1 LGTGF
6 TGLDVVD
13 GSSVVVVRLGVVVV
27 GAAVVV
33 LVVVAGVVV
42 AVVEVVAARGVWV
55 APAHALSARQAAAI
69 QTVCRMV
76 TEGNPARVPSGS
88 RETSGSR

>member
-1 LGTGF
+1 M
-6 TGLDVVD
+6 
-13 GSSVVVVRLGVVVV
+13 VVRLGVVVV

-42 AVVEVVAARGVWV
+42 EVVVAARGVWV
-55 APAHALSARQAAAI
+55 APAHALSARQVTAI

-88 RETSGSR
+88 M